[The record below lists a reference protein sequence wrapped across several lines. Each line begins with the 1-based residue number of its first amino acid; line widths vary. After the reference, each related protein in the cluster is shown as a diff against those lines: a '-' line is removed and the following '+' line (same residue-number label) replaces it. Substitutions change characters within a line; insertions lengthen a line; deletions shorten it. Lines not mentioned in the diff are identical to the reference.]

1 MTTTRAGA
9 AANYLDER
17 VGASKA
23 VRAFARK
30 LFPDH
35 WSFLLGEVAF
45 YSFIVL
51 IISGTFLTM
60 FFVPSMAPIEYT
72 GSYAPLQGEIVS
84 EAFNSTMHLSFEVR
98 GGLLMRQMHHW
109 AALIFVA
116 AATVH
121 MLQIGRAHV

>member
-1 MTTTRAGA
+1 MSNTKVGA

-35 WSFLLGEVAF
+35 WSFLLGEVAL
-45 YSFIVL
+45 YPFIVL

-72 GSYAPLQGEIVS
+72 VPYEPLQGKLVS
-84 EAFNSTMHLSFEVR
+84 EAFNSTLELSLFR
-98 GGLLMRQMHHW
+98 KSTRLNS
-109 AALIFVA
+109 
-116 AATVH
+116 
-121 MLQIGRAHV
+121 

>member
-1 MTTTRAGA
+1 MSNTKVGA

-23 VRAFARK
+23 VRALARK

-35 WSFLLGEVAF
+35 WSFLLGEVAL

-60 FFVPSMAPIEYT
+60 FFVPSVAPFEYT
-72 GSYAPLQGEIVS
+72 GPYEPLTGQMVS
-84 EAFNSTMHLSFEVR
+84 EAFRSTMQLSFEVR
-98 GGLLMRQMHHW
+98 GE
-109 AALIFVA
+109 
-116 AATVH
+116 
-121 MLQIGRAHV
+121 IGRA

>member
-35 WSFLLGEVAF
+35 WSFLLGEVAL

-72 GSYAPLQGEIVS
+72 GPSEPLQAQLVS
-84 EAFNSTMHLSFEVR
+84 EAFNSSLESTSDARR
-98 GGLLMRQMHHW
+98 GRL
-109 AALIFVA
+109 
-116 AATVH
+116 
-121 MLQIGRAHV
+121 